1 MNIVDRVTA
10 AFDGFL
16 AWGTAPI
23 ALPYI
28 LALLVLV
35 AGGAGMWFKPQWAT
49 IPHELGHAFVALL
62 LGRKLSGIN
71 INQDSS
77 GDTRTMEY
85 RAANPLVRLISMP
98 FYWIRGIL
106 VSFAGYPAPF
116 VLGFV
121 LVYLW
126 SHDYTRF
133 GALLMLVLL
142 VFTFLYSTN
151 LFGFLIITIGL
162 IITGIAMWVETPII
176 RELYVLVIAGGMLS
190 GGVRGT
196 LEAWKVW
203 QQDSARASDD
213 RWNDS
218 GHEPQH
224 SDARALSKK
233 TLLPQVVWLVIFS
246 AVGVFLSGATLVAL
260 AQAY

>member
-1 MNIVDRVTA
+1 MYE
-10 AFDGFL
+10 GFL

-23 ALPYI
+23 VLPYV

-35 AGGAGMWFKPQWAT
+35 AGGAVMWLKPQWAT

-77 GDTRTMEY
+77 GDTRTTEY
-85 RAANPLVRLISMP
+85 RAANPLVRLVSMP

-116 VLGFV
+116 ALGYALVFFWAHDYSRFGTLLLFV
-121 LVYLW
+121 L
-126 SHDYTRF
+126 
-133 GALLMLVLL
+133 LL
-142 VFTFLYSTN
+142 FTFLYSTN
-151 LFGFLIITIGL
+151 LFGFLIISIGL

-176 RELYVLVIAGGMLS
+176 SELFILLIAGGMLS
-190 GGVRGT
+190 GGVRGVI
-196 LEAWKVW
+196 EAWKVW
-203 QQDSARASDD
+203 HQDGILATND
-213 RWNDS
+213 RWNDT
-218 GHEPQH
+218 GHEVQH
-224 SDARALSKK
+224 SDARALSQK
-233 TLLPQVVWLVIFS
+233 TLIPQIIWLVVFS
-246 AVGVFLSGATLVAL
+246 AVGVFLCGATLVSL